1 VQQLIPPVGPGAASR
16 PAETASEEHHEAP
29 AAAPPT
35 VAVHG
40 EIAASPRTALASR
53 PVLALVTLLALAAI
67 AEAIPALERLRVF
80 REPAAKGSPAPPPAA
95 GVSAEPAL
103 GEARIETESRS
114 RPDLAQP
121 EHAEL
126 PVPARGPIAGSAQN
140 AAREVKLDF
149 TRPPLPIADP
159 SGKALDGFYAALE
172 RTRQKQ
178 PGAVTRVVHFGD
190 SIVTSDYVSGTLR
203 RKLQDQFGDAGHG
216 FSLIAN
222 AWPAYFHNDVY
233 RFASSGW
240 LVSRIVGPLSP
251 DGLYGLGG
259 VSFRAPPGARARF
272 GTARS
277 GRYGRAVSRFVVVF
291 LKQPGGGQ
299 LALNVD
305 SEPHSM
311 IDTEASEVSVARH
324 EVTVTDGEHEL
335 EIVTKKGMTRAFGVI
350 MERVGPGVVLDAIG
364 IQGARIRFLD
374 KQDDRH
380 WADELVARKP
390 DLLIYQF
397 GANESGDNFAYPM
410 AEYRKTMLDV
420 LRQGRTAVPDAG
432 CLVIAAMDRA
442 EKRGTALT
450 SMPVIPAL
458 VKEQKAAATEIGCA
472 LFDTYTAM
480 GGAGSMPTWVRR
492 GLGQADLTHPSGV
505 GSEVL
510 ATWIYRALMQGYDE
524 YLKRGKR

>member
-1 VQQLIPPVGPGAASR
+1 VQQLIPPAAEGEASQT
-16 PAETASEEHHEAP
+16 AEKPSEAAHDLHATAS
-29 AAAPPT
+29 PP

-40 EIAASPRTALASR
+40 EIAASPRTALTSR
-53 PVLALVTLLALAAI
+53 PALALATLLALAAI
-67 AEAIPALERLRVF
+67 AEAIPALDRLRVF
-80 REPAAKGSPAPPPAA
+80 REPAGKSATTPAAA
-95 GVSAEPAL
+95 GVTSAQPEL
-103 GEARIETESRS
+103 GEAKIETESLA

-121 EHAEL
+121 ERAEL
-126 PVPARGPIAGSAQN
+126 PAAARGPIAGSAPN
-140 AAREVKLDF
+140 AADEVKLDF

-159 SGKALDGFYAALE
+159 GGKALDGFYAALE
-172 RTRQKQ
+172 RTRRKQ
-178 PGAVTRVVHFGD
+178 PGAVTRIVHFGD

-240 LVSRIVGPLSP
+240 LVSRVVGPLSP

-272 GTARS
+272 GTAKS
-277 GRYGRAVSRFVVVF
+277 GRFGRAVSRFVVIY

-305 SEPHSM
+305 GQPHSAV
-311 IDTEASEVSVARH
+311 DTDEPEVAVGRH
-324 EVTVTDGEHEL
+324 EVAVSDGEHEL
-335 EIVTKKGMTRAFGVI
+335 EIVTKKGMSRAFGVI
-350 MERVGPGVVLDAIG
+350 MERAGPGVVLDAIG

-380 WADELVARKP
+380 WAEELGARKP
-390 DLLIYQF
+390 DLLMYQF

-410 AEYRKTMLDV
+410 AEYRKTMLEV
-420 LRQGRTAVPDAG
+420 LRQGKAAVPNAG

-442 EKRGTALT
+442 EKRGTVLT

-458 VKEQKAAATEIGCA
+458 VKEQKAAAAEIGCA

-510 ATWIYRALMQGYDE
+510 ANWIYRALMQGYDE
-524 YLKRGKR
+524 YLKRGR

>member
-1 VQQLIPPVGPGAASR
+1 MQQLIPPAGGAVSPSVETPARTNDDASQ
-16 PAETASEEHHEAP
+16 
-29 AAAPPT
+29 AAPSK

-40 EIAASPRTALASR
+40 EIAASPRTALTSR
-53 PVLALVTLLALAAI
+53 PVIALATLLLLAAI
-67 AEAIPALERLRVF
+67 TQAIPALEPLSLFGEPKTNGVPGRAA
-80 REPAAKGSPAPPPAA
+80 PAA
-95 GVSAEPAL
+95 SAQL
-103 GEARIETESRS
+103 SVGEAEIETETRA

-126 PVPARGPIAGSAQN
+126 PTAARGPIA
-140 AAREVKLDF
+140 AADQGTTGEVKLDF

-159 SGKALDGFYAALE
+159 SGNALDGFYAALE

-203 RKLQDQFGDAGHG
+203 RKLQEQFGDAGHG

-240 LVSRIVGPLSP
+240 LVSRVVGPLSP

-272 GTARS
+272 GTAKS
-277 GRYGRAVSRFVVVF
+277 GRFGRAVSRFVVVY
-291 LKQPGGGQ
+291 LEQPGGGE

-305 SEPHSM
+305 GKPHAM
-311 IDTEASEVSVARH
+311 IGTDAPEVRVARR
-324 EVTVTDGEHEL
+324 EITVSDGEHEL
-335 EIVTKKGMTRAFGVI
+335 ELVTKKGMTRAFGVI
-350 MERVGPGVVLDAIG
+350 MERAGPGLVLDAIG

-380 WADELVARKP
+380 WAEELRARKP
-390 DLLIYQF
+390 DLLVYQF

-410 AEYRKTMLDV
+410 AEYRKTMLEV
-420 LRQGRTAVPDAG
+420 LRQGKQAVPQAG

-442 EKRGTALT
+442 EKRGTVLT

-458 VKEQKAAATEIGCA
+458 VKEQKAAAAEVGCA
-472 LFDTYTAM
+472 LFDTYRAM